1 MRRFRLCFGIYLATL
16 VALSVLTGWLLWAG
30 MIPQAILSTV
40 LLAGVVAGLCR
51 LIWNVV
57 ATVSA
62 FGEALEMNDATLR
75 FPPSDDPA
83 LNRMSV
89 SMNRIIEQ
97 YNKTRL
103 DLETRKLYYDRI
115 LRIMSHEL
123 RNAITPIVSVSSDM
137 ETHPQRYSGDSFN
150 DAVGIIRNQSE
161 GIKRFLD
168 AYYELTHLPRPET
181 TATEMHGL
189 FRGLQKSMS
198 LTASSLGLPE
208 EVITYYV
215 ANDMVASVDP
225 DLFRQAMINLL
236 RNALEAVKDRDN
248 PKVEVMVTCSDNH
261 PFITLSDNGCGIP
274 PDMMENLFQ
283 PFFTTKPGGSGIGL
297 YLSRQIIRMHGG
309 DIELMSS
316 SPWGTSFS
324 ISLP

>member
-1 MRRFRLCFGIYLATL
+1 MA
-16 VALSVLTGWLLWAG
+16 
-30 MIPQAILSTV
+30 
-40 LLAGVVAGLCR
+40 
-51 LIWNVV
+51 
-57 ATVSA
+57 
-62 FGEALEMNDATLR
+62 
-75 FPPSDDPA
+75 
-83 LNRMSV
+83 
-89 SMNRIIEQ
+89 
-97 YNKTRL
+97 
-103 DLETRKLYYDRI
+103 
-115 LRIMSHEL
+115 
-123 RNAITPIVSVSSDM
+123 
-137 ETHPQRYSGDSFN
+137 
-150 DAVGIIRNQSE
+150 
-161 GIKRFLD
+161 
-168 AYYELTHLPRPET
+168 
-181 TATEMHGL
+181 
-189 FRGLQKSMS
+189 

-208 EVITYYV
+208 GVITYYV